1 MLLGV
6 SYHNRFQMYMQHL
19 IYNVMH
25 SSRRNHA
32 WVSFGAFSEAYNDA
46 FQLSKDTQGHYSW
59 SQGMGILGDK
69 VQKSQEFVT
78 FLPTS
83 LLFICKR
90 GNASLHSA
98 Q

>member
-1 MLLGV
+1 M
-6 SYHNRFQMYMQHL
+6 YHTEDWHKDIL
-19 IYNVMH
+19 
-25 SSRRNHA
+25 
-32 WVSFGAFSEAYNDA
+32 
-46 FQLSKDTQGHYSW
+46 QLSATNWGQLGSYESILYTTQGHYSW

-69 VQKSQEFVT
+69 VQESQEFVT

>member
-1 MLLGV
+1 MAERGRTWTDNEIKALLEIWGNSV
-6 SYHNRFQMYMQHL
+6 IQR
-19 IYNVMH
+19 
-25 SSRRNHA
+25 
-32 WVSFGAFSEAYNDA
+32 
-46 FQLSKDTQGHYSW
+46 QLKDSTRTQGYYSW

-69 VQKSQEFVT
+69 VQESQEFVT

-98 Q
+98 R

>member
-1 MLLGV
+1 M
-6 SYHNRFQMYMQHL
+6 
-19 IYNVMH
+19 
-25 SSRRNHA
+25 
-32 WVSFGAFSEAYNDA
+32 
-46 FQLSKDTQGHYSW
+46 TQGHYSW

-98 Q
+98 QQKYVYFANQKIKTQLFPDQLYFTTTAIS